1 MAVMYLGMGN
11 DDGAALMQYAT
22 QKAGMHGTVCT
33 QHPAVTLTSGTLG
46 TVNTAVNSIL
56 TALRNKGIIAS

>member
-1 MAVMYLGMGN
+1 MAKVYLGGGN
-11 DDGAALMQYAT
+11 DDGVSVAATASQL
-22 QKAGMHGTVCT
+22 AGMHGAAVT
-33 QHPAVTLTSGTLG
+33 QAAAITLTSGTLG